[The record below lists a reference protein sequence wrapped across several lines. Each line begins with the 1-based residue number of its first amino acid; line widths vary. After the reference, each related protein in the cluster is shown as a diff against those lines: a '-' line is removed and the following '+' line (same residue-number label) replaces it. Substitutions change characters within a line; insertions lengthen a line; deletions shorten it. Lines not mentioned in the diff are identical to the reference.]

1 MRIPRPEVYIEK
13 RLVKGRINLEITL
26 LEDMPFT
33 IPPDG
38 FLWLLPRR
46 LRVPAGYV
54 SDGAS
59 VPRFL
64 WRILSPQVCNTTL
77 GPSIAHDWLYDK
89 HKRYGLS
96 RRECDLWYHGALY
109 DNGYPGW
116 KCDLTYIGVRL
127 FGWMHWRR
135 K

>member
-1 MRIPRPEVYIEK
+1 MRIPRPEVDINEK
-13 RLVKGRINLEITL
+13 IINGKRNVEITL
-26 LEDMPFT
+26 LEDMLFT
-33 IPPDG
+33 FPPDDVI
-38 FLWLLPRR
+38 WLLPRR
-46 LRVPAGYV
+46 MYVPAGYV

-59 VPRFL
+59 VPRCL
-64 WRILSPQVCNTTL
+64 WKILSPQICDTTL
-77 GPSIAHDWLYDK
+77 GPSIGHDWLYDT

-127 FGWMHWRR
+127 GGWTHWR
-135 K
+135 